1 MLLRRKKLLEEFAEL
16 LRKYS
21 PTGKEEEAIRYV
33 AKLANNY
40 GFDEVF
46 VDEVGNLHAVYGR
59 GPVELALIPHID
71 TVPGNIPVKICGN
84 KIYGRGAVDAKGPL
98 YAMLVG
104 ASWVKKEVE
113 DKVKIHFIA
122 EVGEEG
128 DSRGARFLISKNFKP
143 TSIIIGEPSSTIG
156 VVVAYRG
163 SIHLEV
169 KCHSEGGHPASPK
182 VKPSAFEKFMKLLEE
197 LLAKAPGT
205 EYDVPQARVTFIRA
219 GETPNKLPEKLQAY
233 IDIRVPFKNT
243 KWNMDFEE
251 FLNEIES
258 IVTRSLCEF
267 KILGITRPVK
277 VSSNMKIVRAIMRA
291 IIKNGRK
298 PALVRKYGSSDMN
311 LFHSVVRDIVAY
323 GPGDSSLSH
332 SLNEHIVIED
342 LFFGIKTY
350 AQAIK
355 EYVNLK

>member
-1 MLLRRKKLLEEFAEL
+1 MLLRRKKLLEEFTEL

-21 PTGKEEEAIRYV
+21 PTGREEEAIRYV

-169 KCHSEGGHPASPK
+169 KCYSEGGHPASPK

-219 GETPNKLPEKLQAY
+219 GETPNKLPEELQAY

-258 IVTRSLCEF
+258 IVTRSLC
-267 KILGITRPVK
+267 
-277 VSSNMKIVRAIMRA
+277 
-291 IIKNGRK
+291 
-298 PALVRKYGSSDMN
+298 
-311 LFHSVVRDIVAY
+311 
-323 GPGDSSLSH
+323 
-332 SLNEHIVIED
+332 
-342 LFFGIKTY
+342 
-350 AQAIK
+350 
-355 EYVNLK
+355 